1 MAEPLIR
8 VLLVSDDPAMG
19 DRLGQALAAAGAL
32 ELGVSATQSIEGV
45 LARAPDGADVVVV
58 ESRDPDQHLLN
69 GLEVLRDA
77 HPELPIIV
85 LAEPLDEAFALK
97 TIQAGAIHCLATA
110 DALQPRVVPLI
121 IDAVRHP
128 PAAIETVVQP
138 SLSDEEFGTLH
149 ALCGPTPSPVSA
161 RSFGMR
167 SLVEKSPDDFRD
179 LARDYTRLLRRAI
192 EAAGYRDGD
201 DLEPDLHRMVERLGM
216 LSAGP
221 RDMIEIHKIAISAIV
236 AGAPPLRAKAL
247 VEEARL
253 FLLRLMGYLVG
264 FYRMLSWGRPFDRL
278 QGSPQ
283 RAIIDDPASRPPKG
297 AR

>member
-1 MAEPLIR
+1 
-8 VLLVSDDPAMG
+8 MG
-19 DRLGQALAAAGAL
+19 DRLAQALAAAGAL
-32 ELGVSATQSIEGV
+32 HLGLRTTETIETG
-45 LARAPDGADVVVV
+45 LARASDGVAVVVV
-58 ESRDPDQHLLN
+58 ESRAPDQRLLN
-69 GLEVLRDA
+69 GLGVLREA

-85 LAEPLDEAFALK
+85 LAEPLDEAFALQA
-97 TIQAGAIHCLATA
+97 IRAGAMHCLATG

-121 IDAVRHP
+121 VDAVRP
-128 PAAIETVVQP
+128 SGGVADAVIQP

-167 SLVEKSPDDFRD
+167 SLVEKSPDEFRE
-179 LARDYTRLLRRAI
+179 LARDYTKLLRRAI
-192 EAAGYRDGD
+192 EAAGYRHGD

-236 AGAPPLRAKAL
+236 AGAPPLRAKAM

-253 FLLRLMGYLVG
+253 FLLRIMGYLVG
-264 FYRMLSWGRPFDRL
+264 FYRMLSWGRPADRL
-278 QGSPQ
+278 ARSLQ
-283 RAIIDDPASRPPKG
+283 RAGVDGTQARPPKG
-297 AR
+297 AT